1 MGQRVRRRLARGEL
15 APGEAGPGV
24 VGLARVWWG
33 WPVCGEAGR
42 LQKLARVLGPACW
55 PIPVSP

>member
-1 MGQRVRRRLARGEL
+1 LARGEL